1 MKKLIA
7 LILVLVCVLSLAG
20 CNKPEPKLIHKTYTG
35 EITEITDT
43 TITIIYYG
51 GANREVSFE
60 ITDLTIAMPSDLA
73 VGDEVSVEAEYTTE
87 TDEPTY
93 EPTTET
99 SISSGK
105 WTTISSD
112 TITEILDEIKV
123 YGSYADYIYNFIS
136 PRGTD
141 PYDYANSDE
150 VSSVLEY
157 AIVDILT
164 GNVYKLIPGI
174 IDFKINFKAYYI
186 KTLDNWEED
195 KLYDLIRM

>member
-87 TDEPTY
+87 TDEPY
-93 EPTTET
+93 PFVM
-99 SISSGK
+99 I
-105 WTTISSD
+105 
-112 TITEILDEIKV
+112 
-123 YGSYADYIYNFIS
+123 ARN
-136 PRGTD
+136 
-141 PYDYANSDE
+141 N
-150 VSSVLEY
+150 
-157 AIVDILT
+157 
-164 GNVYKLIPGI
+164 
-174 IDFKINFKAYYI
+174 
-186 KTLDNWEED
+186 D
-195 KLYDLIRM
+195 KEK